1 MSVFRL
7 APLTTLW
14 STLIE
19 MKVIGMTGGIGC
31 GKSYVSAKMQLRGI
45 PVYDSD
51 SRAKLL
57 TATDSVI
64 KEALSDL
71 VGPTLYCPCG
81 CGVMQKEVL
90 AQFIF
95 GNPENM
101 AKVNAIIHPRVRDDF
116 KRWADGLESKE
127 FCILESAILF
137 ESGFDKEVDFTVCV
151 DAPLELRIR
160 RCVKRDNTTAQA
172 VVARINSQMDQ
183 EEKCSRAD
191 FVIVND
197 DVQALEPQIDAL
209 IDKCK
214 NTLNK

>member
-1 MSVFRL
+1 ML
-7 APLTTLW
+7 
-14 STLIE
+14 
-19 MKVIGMTGGIGC
+19 VIGITGGIGC

-57 TATDSVI
+57 TATDPDI
-64 KEALSDL
+64 KEALTAL

-90 AQFIF
+90 AGFIF
-95 GNPENM
+95 GNPDNM
-101 AKVNAIIHPRVRDDF
+101 ARVNSIIHPRVRQDF
-116 KRWADGLESKE
+116 ENWKKAHGSKD

-137 ESGFDKEVDFTVCV
+137 ESGFDTQVDFTVCV
-151 DAPLELRIR
+151 DAPLALRIR
-160 RCVKRDNTTAQA
+160 RCVKRDNTTEQA

-183 EEKCSRAD
+183 AEKCSRAD

-214 NTLNK
+214 KTFNK

>member
-1 MSVFRL
+1 
-7 APLTTLW
+7 
-14 STLIE
+14 
-19 MKVIGMTGGIGC
+19 MTGGIGC

-51 SRAKLL
+51 QRAKLL
-57 TATDSVI
+57 TAVDPDI
-64 KEALSDL
+64 KSALTEL

-101 AKVNAIIHPRVRDDF
+101 AKVNAIIHPKVRQDF
-116 KRWADGLESKE
+116 EHWAQEHKRKD

-137 ESGFDKEVDFTVCV
+137 ESGFDREVDYTVCV
-151 DAPLELRIR
+151 DAPLALRIK
-160 RCVKRDNTTAQA
+160 RCVKRDNTTEQA

-183 EEKCSRAD
+183 AEKCRLAD

-197 DVQALEPQIDAL
+197 DMQALEPQIDAL

-214 NTLNK
+214 KTLNK

>member
-1 MSVFRL
+1 
-7 APLTTLW
+7 
-14 STLIE
+14 
-19 MKVIGMTGGIGC
+19 MKIIGVTGGIGC

-57 TATDSVI
+57 TATDPVI

-95 GNPENM
+95 GNPGNM

-137 ESGFDKEVDFTVCV
+137 ESGFDKEVDFAVCV

>member
-1 MSVFRL
+1 
-7 APLTTLW
+7 
-14 STLIE
+14 

-31 GKSYVSAKMQLRGI
+31 GKSYVSAKMQLYGI

-57 TATDSVI
+57 TATDPAI
-64 KEALSDL
+64 KDALTEL

-90 AQFIF
+90 AKFIF

-101 AKVNAIIHPRVRDDF
+101 ARVNAIIHPRVLEDF
-116 KRWADGLESKE
+116 RRWTDGLGSKD

-137 ESGFDKEVDFTVCV
+137 ESGFNREVDYTVCV
-151 DAPLELRIR
+151 DAPLPLRIK
-160 RCVKRDNTTAQA
+160 RCVKRDNTTEQA

-183 EEKCSRAD
+183 EEKCRLAD

-197 DVQALEPQIDAL
+197 DVQALEPQISAL
-209 IDKCK
+209 IDNVRK
-214 NTLNK
+214 L

>member
-1 MSVFRL
+1 
-7 APLTTLW
+7 
-14 STLIE
+14 
-19 MKVIGMTGGIGC
+19 MKIIGVTGGIGC

-57 TATDSVI
+57 TATDPLI
-64 KEALSDL
+64 KEALTEL

-101 AKVNAIIHPRVRDDF
+101 ARVNAIIHPRVREDF
-116 KRWADGLESKE
+116 ERWASDRKGKD
-127 FCILESAILF
+127 FYILESAILF
-137 ESGFDKEVDFTVCV
+137 ESGFDREVDYTVCV
-151 DAPLELRIR
+151 DAPLPLRIK
-160 RCVKRDNTTAQA
+160 RCVKRDNTTEQA
-172 VVARINSQMDQ
+172 IVARINSQMDQ
-183 EEKCSRAD
+183 AEKCRLAD

-197 DVQALEPQIDAL
+197 DVRDLAPQIDAL
-209 IDKCK
+209 LDNVRK
-214 NTLNK
+214 L

>member
-1 MSVFRL
+1 M
-7 APLTTLW
+7 
-14 STLIE
+14 LI
-19 MKVIGMTGGIGC
+19 IGMTGGIGC

-51 SRAKLL
+51 QRAKLL
-57 TATDSVI
+57 TAVDPDI
-64 KEALSDL
+64 KSALTEL

-101 AKVNAIIHPRVRDDF
+101 AKVNAIIHPKVRQDF
-116 KRWADGLESKE
+116 EHWAQEHKSKD

-137 ESGFDKEVDFTVCV
+137 ESGFDREVDYTVCV
-151 DAPLELRIR
+151 DAPLALRIK
-160 RCVKRDNTTAQA
+160 RCVKRDNTTEQA

-183 EEKCSRAD
+183 TEKCRLAD

-197 DVQALEPQIDAL
+197 DMQALEPQIDAL

-214 NTLNK
+214 KTLNK

>member
-1 MSVFRL
+1 
-7 APLTTLW
+7 
-14 STLIE
+14 
-19 MKVIGMTGGIGC
+19 MKVIGITGGIGC

-51 SRAKLL
+51 QRAKLL
-57 TATDSVI
+57 TATDSAI
-64 KEALSDL
+64 KEELTAL

-95 GNPENM
+95 GNPDNM
-101 AKVNAIIHPRVRDDF
+101 ARVNAIIHPRVREDF
-116 KRWADGLESKE
+116 NRWCAGLGGKD

-137 ESGFDKEVDFTVCV
+137 ESGFDGCVDYTVCV
-151 DAPLELRIR
+151 DAPLALRIK
-160 RCVKRDNTTAQA
+160 RCVKRDNTTEQA

-183 EEKCSRAD
+183 EEKCRRAD

-197 DVQALEPQIDAL
+197 DMQPLAPQIDTL
-209 IDKCK
+209 IDNVRK
-214 NTLNK
+214 L

>member
-1 MSVFRL
+1 
-7 APLTTLW
+7 
-14 STLIE
+14 
-19 MKVIGMTGGIGC
+19 MKVIGVTGGIGC

-57 TATDSVI
+57 TATDPAI
-64 KEALSDL
+64 KEELTAL

-90 AQFIF
+90 AKFIF

-116 KRWADGLESKE
+116 RRWADGLGSKD
-127 FCILESAILF
+127 FCVLESAILF
-137 ESGFDKEVDFTVCV
+137 ESGFDGEVDYTVCV
-151 DAPLELRIR
+151 DAPLALRIK
-160 RCVKRDNTTAQA
+160 RCVKRDGTTEQA

-183 EEKCSRAD
+183 EEKCRLAD

-197 DVQALEPQIDAL
+197 DVRDLAPQIDAL
-209 IDKCK
+209 LDNVRK
-214 NTLNK
+214 L

>member
-1 MSVFRL
+1 MR
-7 APLTTLW
+7 
-14 STLIE
+14 I
-19 MKVIGMTGGIGC
+19 IGMTGGIGC

-57 TATDSVI
+57 TATDPAI
-64 KEALSDL
+64 KEALTNL

-90 AQFIF
+90 AKFIF

-101 AKVNAIIHPRVRDDF
+101 AKVNAIIHPRVKEDFRQWASARDGKD
-116 KRWADGLESKE
+116 

-137 ESGFDKEVDFTVCV
+137 ESGFDRDVDFTVCV
-151 DAPLELRIR
+151 DAPLPLRIK
-160 RCVKRDNTTAQA
+160 RCVKRDNTTEQA

-183 EEKCSRAD
+183 EEKCRLAD

-197 DVQALEPQIDAL
+197 DVLALEPQIDAL
-209 IDKCK
+209 IEKCK
-214 NTLNK
+214 KTLNK

>member
-1 MSVFRL
+1 
-7 APLTTLW
+7 
-14 STLIE
+14 
-19 MKVIGMTGGIGC
+19 MTGGIGC

-57 TATDSVI
+57 TATDPAI
-64 KEALSDL
+64 KEALTNL

-90 AQFIF
+90 AKFIF

-101 AKVNAIIHPRVRDDF
+101 AKVNAIIHPRVKEDFRQWASARDGKD
-116 KRWADGLESKE
+116 

-137 ESGFDKEVDFTVCV
+137 ESGFDRDVDFTVCV
-151 DAPLELRIR
+151 DAPLPLRIK
-160 RCVKRDNTTAQA
+160 RCVKRDNTTEQA

-183 EEKCSRAD
+183 EEKCRLAD

-197 DVQALEPQIDAL
+197 DVLALEPQIDAL
-209 IDKCK
+209 IEKCK
-214 NTLNK
+214 KTLNK